1 MKKTFFHIL
10 TAVLLALC
18 LALPI
23 SAAQDAEQAKEQA
36 VAVEDQSNDTAQDA
50 ERQEES
56 EAARNAEWF
65 FNLFLSHF
73 SDIAVAAAA
82 VWLAFP
88 KWGGVAVL
96 VRLLRHIRTY
106 FDDAGNS
113 RSVYNVLAANAD
125 AMARFMNDAAPL
137 LADLRE
143 GRAALEQ
150 AKTALDAGE
159 RLTAEQTKTLT
170 AARRSL
176 SLLAAELC
184 RVVSALPDTD
194 EAARVRFE
202 ALTAALTGEDAG
214 DFASLGG
221 EGVTE
226 GDERSFGEHEKADLA
241 V

>member
-1 MKKTFFHIL
+1 MKKMILIL
-10 TAVLLALC
+10 TAVLLVFGL
-18 LALPI
+18 LLP
-23 SAAQDAEQAKEQA
+23 AAA
-36 VAVEDQSNDTAQDA
+36 
-50 ERQEES
+50 ES
-56 EAARNAEWF
+56 ETFDETAEIAETPANGAENEAPVERF
-65 FNLFLSHF
+65 FHLFLAHF
-73 SDIAVAAAA
+73 SDVAVAAAA

-106 FDDAGNS
+106 FDDTGNS
-113 RSVYNVLAANAD
+113 RSVYNVLSANAD

-150 AKTALDAGE
+150 AQAALAAGE
-159 RLTAEQTKTLT
+159 RLTAEQTEMLT

-194 EAARVRFE
+194 EATRARFA
-202 ALTAALTGEDAG
+202 ALAAAQSAGETAAPESEAT
-214 DFASLGG
+214 
-221 EGVTE
+221 
-226 GDERSFGEHEKADLA
+226 HEETRLA